1 MTPLIVISIYLVINF
16 AIGAVAWWRGRVTTD
31 DYYISARSQG
41 FVVTALAIMAT
52 FFSAFAMLGAP
63 GMLYK
68 GGIGFVFFMLN
79 VPICGAMIW
88 IIGRPLW
95 RLGKRHNYI
104 TPSDLVA
111 DYYRSD
117 TLRVLISLLGII
129 YIIPYAVL
137 QFKGG
142 GYLFEVI
149 TRSSNV
155 QLGAFSLADGVISLG
170 PLRTSTFIFGALLL
184 ASVTMVY
191 TIMGGMRAVC
201 WTDVFQ
207 GGLLVIG
214 MLAGGVITIWKLGG
228 VTELF
233 SAAAQV
239 SDAAT
244 PAGSFIT
251 LPGPAKLFPI
261 SMVFTFTLVASFGTM
276 ASPSQWMRYYS
287 ASGPAALRRSMIIF
301 AVVLTACYF
310 FGTAFIGLGG
320 RVLFPGLADPDTVY
334 LRILESYLPLVLASF
349 IVTTIMAAA
358 MSTAN
363 GNLHAMSA
371 LVTKDLYSRFL
382 RPQAG
387 HGELVW
393 VGRTIIALAS
403 VVSLYLALLPNI
415 PMIVQIG
422 LISMAVSMQMFPSL
436 IGPLFWKGATRAGV
450 IAGIIAGMAV
460 LLVTFKGWFGLGV
473 NPLGIHYGFWGF
485 MANIGA
491 FYLVSKAHRRPG

>member
-1 MTPLIVISIYLVINF
+1 M
-16 AIGAVAWWRGRVTTD
+16 
-31 DYYISARSQG
+31 
-41 FVVTALAIMAT
+41 
-52 FFSAFAMLGAP
+52 
-63 GMLYK
+63 
-68 GGIGFVFFMLN
+68 
-79 VPICGAMIW
+79 
-88 IIGRPLW
+88 
-95 RLGKRHNYI
+95 
-104 TPSDLVA
+104 
-111 DYYRSD
+111 
-117 TLRVLISLLGII
+117 
-129 YIIPYAVL
+129 
-137 QFKGG
+137 
-142 GYLFEVI
+142 
-149 TRSSNV
+149 
-155 QLGAFSLADGVISLG
+155 
-170 PLRTSTFIFGALLL
+170 
-184 ASVTMVY
+184 
-191 TIMGGMRAVC
+191 
-201 WTDVFQ
+201 
-207 GGLLVIG
+207 
-214 MLAGGVITIWKLGG
+214 
-228 VTELF
+228 
-233 SAAAQV
+233 
-239 SDAAT
+239 
-244 PAGSFIT
+244 
-251 LPGPAKLFPI
+251 
-261 SMVFTFTLVASFGTM
+261 
-276 ASPSQWMRYYS
+276 
-287 ASGPAALRRSMIIF
+287 
-301 AVVLTACYF
+301 
-310 FGTAFIGLGG
+310 
-320 RVLFPGLADPDTVY
+320 LFPGLADPDTVY

-491 FYLVSKAHRRPG
+491 FYLVSKATQAPDEATLRRFHQGAHALAPAAGKTAATAASRARG